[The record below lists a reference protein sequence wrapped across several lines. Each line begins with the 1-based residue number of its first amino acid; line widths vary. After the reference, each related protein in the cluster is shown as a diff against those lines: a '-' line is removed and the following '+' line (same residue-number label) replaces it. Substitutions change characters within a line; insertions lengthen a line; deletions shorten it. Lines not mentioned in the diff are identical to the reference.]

1 MLNNVEF
8 YQEILNNL
16 YDGIFFVNDKGAI
29 TYWNNGAVKLT
40 GYLSENVLN
49 RNYCDIFKP
58 LNKFGNNL
66 CEKDGCPIS
75 QVLRSSKLME
85 VDAYIRHKDGHLL
98 PISIRI
104 APVREVERQFVV
116 AVEIHSRNSPRFAL
130 QQKLEELQQMAMYDS
145 LTGIANR
152 RYIEMTL
159 ETRLE
164 ELKRYNWSFALM
176 FMDVDNFKKLND
188 THGHHTGDRVLK
200 MIGSTMLNS
209 LRSFDII
216 GRWGGEEFVVI
227 LVNIPKGELFK
238 ISDRF
243 RQLVENSQLPMDSG
257 DVLSTTVSVG
267 VTNAYNGDTVDTII
281 ERADKLM
288 YRSKQGGRNKVSVD
302 ENETE
307 NEADYPVF

>member
-1 MLNNVEF
+1 MLNDVEF
-8 YQEILNNL
+8 YQEILDNL

-40 GYLSENVLN
+40 GYLPDDVKN

-66 CEKDGCPIS
+66 CELGDCPIR
-75 QVLRSSKLME
+75 QVLRSSQLME
-85 VDAYIRHKDGHLL
+85 IDAYIRHKDGHLL

-104 APVREVERQFVV
+104 APVREVDRQFVV
-116 AVEIHSRNSPRFAL
+116 AVEIHSRNSPRYAL
-130 QQKLEELQQMAMYDS
+130 HQRLEELQEMAMYDA

-152 RYIEMTL
+152 RYIEMNL

-164 ELKRYNWSFALM
+164 ELKRYNWSFAVM
-176 FMDVDNFKKLND
+176 FMDVDNFKALND
-188 THGHHTGDRVLK
+188 TYGHQSGDRILK
-200 MIGSTMLNS
+200 MIGSTMVNS

-227 LVNIPKGELFK
+227 LVNVAAGELFK
-238 ISDRF
+238 VADRF
-243 RQLVENSQLPMDSG
+243 RQLVENSQLTLENG
-257 DVLSTTVSVG
+257 EFLSTTVSVG
-267 VTNAYNGDTVDTII
+267 VTNATVGDSVDAII

-288 YRSKQGGRNKVSVD
+288 YQSKRNGKNIVSA
-302 ENETE
+302 EEYK
-307 NEADYPVF
+307 AAGAL

>member
-1 MLNNVEF
+1 MCQGGIVLNNVEF
-8 YQEILNNL
+8 YQEILDNL
-16 YDGIFFVNDKGAI
+16 YDGIFFVNDKGSI

-40 GYLSENVLN
+40 GYLPEDVIN

-58 LNKFGNNL
+58 LNKFGDNL
-66 CEKDGCPIS
+66 CEYGDCPIR
-75 QVLRSSKLME
+75 QVLRCSQLME

-116 AVEIHSRNSPRFAL
+116 AVEIHSRNSPRYAL
-130 QQKLEELQQMAMYDS
+130 HQRLEELQEMAMYDA

-152 RYIEMTL
+152 RYIEMNL

-164 ELKRYNWSFALM
+164 ELRRYNWPFAVM
-176 FMDVDNFKKLND
+176 FMDVDNFKTLND
-188 THGHHTGDRVLK
+188 TYGHSIGDRALK
-200 MIGSTMLNS
+200 MIGSTMVNS

-227 LVNIPKGELFK
+227 LVNVPDGELFNVA
-238 ISDRF
+238 DRF
-243 RQLVENSQLPMDSG
+243 RCLVENSRLPLENNETMS
-257 DVLSTTVSVG
+257 VTVSAG
-267 VTNAYNGDTVDTII
+267 ATNARSGESIESLI

-288 YRSKQGGRNKVSVD
+288 YQSKQKGKNLVSVD
-302 ENETE
+302 
-307 NEADYPVF
+307 

>member
-8 YQEILNNL
+8 YQEILDNL

-40 GYLSENVLN
+40 GYQPEDVINH
-49 RNYCDIFKP
+49 NYCDIFKP
-58 LNKFGNNL
+58 LNKFGDNL
-66 CEKDGCPIS
+66 CEYGNCPIR
-75 QVLRSSKLME
+75 QVLSMAQLME

-116 AVEIHSRNSPRFAL
+116 AVEIHSRNSPRYAL
-130 QQKLEELQQMAMYDS
+130 HQRLEELQEMAMYDA

-152 RYIEMTL
+152 RYIEMNL

-164 ELKRYNWSFALM
+164 ELKRYNWPFAVM
-176 FMDVDNFKKLND
+176 FMDVDNFKNLND
-188 THGHHTGDRVLK
+188 THGHSIGDRALK
-200 MIGSTMLNS
+200 MIGSTMVNS

-227 LVNIPKGELFK
+227 LVNVADGELFK
-238 ISDRF
+238 VADRF
-243 RQLVENSQLPMDSG
+243 RCLVENSRLPLESNDT
-257 DVLSTTVSVG
+257 LSVTVSAG
-267 VTNAYNGDTVDTII
+267 VTNARPDDSVESLI

-288 YRSKQGGRNKVSVD
+288 YQSKLHGKNLISTD
-302 ENETE
+302 
-307 NEADYPVF
+307 